1 MAQRIAQAMPV
12 LTESHRRVA
21 DYVLAHPLQVA
32 TLPIDELAA
41 TVGVSLATAN
51 RFARA
56 LGFDGYPQFR
66 SALVLG
72 FESTLAPVERLRSKL
87 ERPAS
92 AAAVF
97 ESAMAEVERNVAA
110 TRQSLDADACRRAV
124 EAVLKAQRIVIIG
137 FGSASWLGGLLHR
150 NLDVY
155 CDNVQ
160 HLASIESASFAARV
174 MTRLKPAD
182 LVIAIGLPRYFSDT
196 VMLTQRAREAGV
208 PVIAITDRATSP
220 LAPLA
225 SVALYA
231 QCESSYFASSEAS
244 VLPLIEAL
252 GSAVAHSAK
261 GSVKSAA
268 RLAESV
274 LPWLV
279 GPHAGR
285 VRATTSRGASGR
297 SGNRS
302 TAVARASTASNDTTT
317 RTPTRTAVREP
328 VRTPARRARARQP

>member
-1 MAQRIAQAMPV
+1 MSTSSGNPSMAQRIAQAMPT

-66 SALVLG
+66 AALVLG

-92 AAAVF
+92 VGAVF
-97 ESAMAEVERNVAA
+97 DSALAEIERNLAA
-110 TRQSLDADACRRAV
+110 TRQSLDPDACRRAV
-124 EAVLKAQRIVIIG
+124 AAILKAQRVVVIG
-137 FGSASWLGGLLHR
+137 FGSSAWLGGLLQR

-160 HLASIESASFAARV
+160 LLASIESSSYAARV
-174 MTRLKPAD
+174 MTRLKPSD
-182 LVIAIGLPRYFSDT
+182 LVIAIAVPRYFADT
-196 VMLTQRAREAGV
+196 VMLSRRARDAGV
-208 PVIAITDRATSP
+208 PLIAITDRPTSP
-220 LAPLA
+220 LATLA
-225 SVALYA
+225 TVALYVHSD
-231 QCESSYFASSEAS
+231 SSYFASSEAS

-252 GSAVAHSAK
+252 CSAVAHSAK

-274 LPWLV
+274 LPWLDTAQ
-279 GPHAGR
+279 AGR
-285 VRATTSRGASGR
+285 VRAHSA
-297 SGNRS
+297 
-302 TAVARASTASNDTTT
+302 A
-317 RTPTRTAVREP
+317 
-328 VRTPARRARARQP
+328 PAPRRARKARP